1 MGIFRT
7 CSISHAWQ
15 TSAVSYVVVHGI
27 PGTGKSTI
35 AAPLAAELG
44 LPLIAKDS
52 IKESLWDAL
61 GPGDRA
67 WSSKLGAAAMD
78 VLWRLAAEAGSAVL
92 ESNFHPAFAHRF
104 GALSG
109 PLVEVHCT
117 CDPELARARYANR
130 RRHPCHF
137 DLTYGLEMFDRWIA
151 EAGPLGLGGPTFT
164 VDTTES
170 VDVHDLAGRIRR
182 SL

>member
-1 MGIFRT
+1 M
-7 CSISHAWQ
+7 A
-15 TSAVSYVVVHGI
+15 YVVIHGI

-35 AAPLAAELG
+35 AAPLAERLG
-44 LPLIAKDS
+44 MALLAKDA

-67 WSSKLGAAAMD
+67 WSSKLGAAAME
-78 VLWRLAAEAGSAVL
+78 VLWRLAGDAGSAVL

-104 GALSG
+104 DALCG
-109 PLVEVHCT
+109 RLVEVHCT
-117 CDPELARARYANR
+117 CDPELARARYASR

-137 DLTYGLEMFDRWIA
+137 DLTYGLEMFDRWVA
-151 EAGPLGLGGPTFT
+151 DAGPLGLRGPALT
-164 VDTTES
+164 VDTTEP
-170 VDVHDLAGRIRR
+170 VDVDDLAARIQR